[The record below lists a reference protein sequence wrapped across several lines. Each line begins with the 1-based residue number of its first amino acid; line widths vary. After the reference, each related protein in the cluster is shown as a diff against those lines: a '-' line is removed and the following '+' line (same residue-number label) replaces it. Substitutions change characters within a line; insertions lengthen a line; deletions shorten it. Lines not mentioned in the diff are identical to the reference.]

1 MENVKKYGKFL
12 IAPIIAVAI
21 ILVIYAI
28 KGIYPFGGMTIA
40 HADMGQSY
48 ETFYHLLWDILRG
61 GKSILYSYT
70 LGSGSNVFGG
80 VLLDGFASPLA
91 WLIILFKRENII
103 YAFSYLLLIRIAL
116 IALTT
121 YIFFDKIY
129 KKSENES
136 NSLEFWKVLF
146 SVLYALSGYVLISY
160 TNIMWLDVVAIFPI
174 FCLGIHRLLTQ
185 NKSGLFIATL
195 TLSLIISYYISYMI
209 LFFILS
215 CLPFAVF
222 LYAKKE
228 DRKRVAGKI
237 IIAVILSLFL
247 SMFSFLPAFSQTM
260 SSYRMSGQKVT
271 IVKNYEV
278 EMKLT
283 FLMMSA
289 MGLLGTLRL
298 LKYFKKDN
306 IVKMMILSLIMCGV
320 LPILFERI
328 NMLWHTG
335 SHNSFPFRYGFIPIF
350 IMLNC
355 GMYYITKYLTHEKKF
370 EKADIVFIILSLIPI
385 IILTPKIIVSING
398 NDPAFRIATDDCI
411 AICMQTVMYA
421 FLLNLILKIEN
432 KKVRNVIISVVV
444 LSQILI
450 QGFAYIGVPEEKRG
464 GPEHSD
470 SSIEVANELLS
481 TFNTNNT
488 ELYRYKDI
496 NQNLT
501 ENYPLVMDCPSI
513 STFLHIV
520 SKEQVLTHSQLGYT
534 RNNTKLGDCGGTLLS
549 DAILGIKYTLSS
561 DEMDNKIY
569 QKDETSES
577 GINLYEYKNMLPYGI
592 IYENTEDIRTIPEEY
607 NVYETQNYVYKNLFS
622 KNEDMIQEITTQK
635 QKIDNNGDLTKYK
648 YTIRVN
654 EKSYLYMHGNESDS
668 KIYIMRVNG
677 ENVTIPWINNQDNT
691 AYPDRYENGIINLG
705 EFENQ
710 DVEIEVVCYKEDCNL
725 KFATLPLEKFENFIS
740 NYKENTAKEINIEN
754 NKIKIKIEN
763 AKAGQKLFL
772 PITYDTGWTGVNN
785 GEVQDINRIF
795 NTYISLDLK
804 EGTNEI
810 ELTFIPAK
818 MKLGIELSIATLVI
832 ILVYTFGIKKLIKKD
847 GILDKIIVN
856 LGFGIYIII
865 TVGFYF
871 KVYLMCIIQTIKQWI
886 GSIE

>member
-1 MENVKKYGKFL
+1 MEKVKKYGKFL
-12 IAPIIAVAI
+12 IAPVIAVAI
-21 ILVIYAI
+21 ALLIYAV

-61 GKSILYSYT
+61 GKSLLYSYT

-80 VLLDGFASPLA
+80 ALLDGFASPLA
-91 WLIILFKRENII
+91 WLIVLFKRENII

-116 IALTT
+116 IALTI
-121 YIFFDKIY
+121 YIFLNKIY
-129 KKSENES
+129 KKSGNGEK
-136 NSLEFWKVLF
+136 LEFWKVLF
-146 SVLYALSGYVLISY
+146 SVMYALSGYVLISY

-185 NKSGLFIATL
+185 NKSGLFVVTL

-228 DRKRVAGKI
+228 DRKRVAGKLI
-237 IIAVILSLFL
+237 MAVLLSLFL

-260 SSYRMSGQKVT
+260 SSYRMAAKAATV
-271 IVKNYEV
+271 V
-278 EMKLT
+278 ENNEAGMKLI

-289 MGLLGTLRL
+289 IELLGTVRL
-298 LKYFKKDN
+298 IKYFKKDN
-306 IVKMMILSLIMCGV
+306 IVKMMILSLIMCGI

-335 SHNSFPFRYGFIPIF
+335 SHNCFPFRYGFIPIF

-355 GMYYITKYLTHEKKF
+355 GMYYITKYLPCEKKF
-370 EKADIVFIILSLIPI
+370 EKIDIFLIILALVPI
-385 IILTPKIIVSING
+385 TVLTPRIVLSINS
-398 NDPAFRIATDDCI
+398 NDPAFKIEVADCI
-411 AICMQTVMYA
+411 ALCIQTVMCA
-421 FLLNLILKIEN
+421 FVIDKVLKIEN
-432 KKVRNVIISVVV
+432 KKVRNSIISVIVIF
-444 LSQILI
+444 QIII
-450 QGFAYIGVPEEKRG
+450 QGLAYIGVPEERRG

-470 SSIEVANELLS
+470 SSITVANELIQA
-481 TFNTNNT
+481 FNSNKTT
-488 ELYRYKDI
+488 LYRYKDLD
-496 NQNLT
+496 QSMT
-501 ENYPLVMDCPSI
+501 ENYPLVLDWPSI
-513 STFLHIV
+513 STFLHII

-534 RNNTKLGDCGGTLLS
+534 RNNTKLGDCGGTLVS
-549 DAILGIKYTLSS
+549 DEILGIKYSLSKNELDS
-561 DEMDNKIY
+561 EIY
-569 QKDETSES
+569 QKN
-577 GINLYEYKNMLPYGI
+577 GINLYEYKEMLPYGI
-592 IYENTEDIRTIPEEY
+592 VYENNKDISTIPEKFD
-607 NVYETQNYVYKNLFS
+607 VFETQNYLYKELFS
-622 KNEDMIQEITTQK
+622 ENEDMLEKVSTQK
-635 QKIDNNGDLTKYK
+635 EKTEDDENKVIYK
-648 YTIRVN
+648 YTMRVN
-654 EKSYLYMHGNESDS
+654 EKSYLYLYGNEGENLIY
-668 KIYIMRVNG
+668 KIIVNG
-677 ENVTIPWINNQDNT
+677 ETVTIPWINNQNNT
-691 AYPDRYENGIINLG
+691 WYSLSSNNGIINLG
-705 EFENQ
+705 KFENQ
-710 DVEIEVVCYKEDCNL
+710 DVEVETISYKGRCNL
-725 KFATLPLEKFENFIS
+725 KFATLSLEKFENFVA
-740 NYKENTAKEINIEN
+740 NYNESTTKEINIEN
-754 NKIKIKIEN
+754 NKIKIKVEN

-772 PITYDTGWTGVNN
+772 PITYDTGWNGVNN
-785 GEVQDINRIF
+785 GETQGINRVF
-795 NTYISLDLK
+795 NTYMSLDLK

-832 ILVYTFGIKKLIKKD
+832 ILVYTLGIKKLIRKD

-886 GSIE
+886 G

>member
-1 MENVKKYGKFL
+1 MEKVKKYGKFL
-12 IAPIIAVAI
+12 IAPVIAVAI
-21 ILVIYAI
+21 ALLIYAV
-28 KGIYPFGGMTIA
+28 KGIYPFGEMTIA

-61 GKSILYSYT
+61 GKSLLYSYT

-91 WLIILFKRENII
+91 WLIILFKRKNII

-121 YIFFDKIY
+121 YIFLNKIY
-129 KKSENES
+129 KKRGNGEK
-136 NSLEFWKVLF
+136 LEFWKVLF
-146 SVLYALSGYVLISY
+146 SVMYALSGYVLISY

-185 NKSGLFIATL
+185 NKSGLFVVTL

-228 DRKRVAGKI
+228 DRKRVAGKFI
-237 IIAVILSLFL
+237 MAVLLSLFL

-260 SSYRMSGQKVT
+260 SSYRMAAKAATV
-271 IVKNYEV
+271 V
-278 EMKLT
+278 ENNEAGMKLI

-289 MGLLGTLRL
+289 IELLGTVRL

-306 IVKMMILSLIMCGV
+306 IVKMMILSLIMCGI

-335 SHNSFPFRYGFIPIF
+335 SHNCFPFRYGFIPIF

-355 GMYYITKYLTHEKKF
+355 GMYYITKYLPCEKKF
-370 EKADIVFIILSLIPI
+370 EKIDIFLIILALVPI
-385 IILTPKIIVSING
+385 TVLTPRIVLSINS
-398 NDPAFRIATDDCI
+398 NDPAFKIEVADCI
-411 AICMQTVMYA
+411 ALCIQTIMCALV
-421 FLLNLILKIEN
+421 IDKVLKIEN
-432 KKVRNVIISVVV
+432 KKVRNSIISVIVIF
-444 LSQILI
+444 QIII
-450 QGFAYIGVPEEKRG
+450 QGLAYIGVPEERRG

-470 SSIEVANELLS
+470 SSITVANELIQA
-481 TFNTNNT
+481 FNSNKTT
-488 ELYRYKDI
+488 LYRYKDLD
-496 NQNLT
+496 QSMT
-501 ENYPLVMDCPSI
+501 ENYPLVLDWPSI
-513 STFLHIV
+513 STFLHII

-534 RNNTKLGDCGGTLLS
+534 RNNTKLGDCGGTLVS
-549 DAILGIKYTLSS
+549 DEILGIKYSLSKNELDS
-561 DEMDNKIY
+561 EIY
-569 QKDETSES
+569 QKNGTAKN
-577 GINLYEYKNMLPYGI
+577 GINLYEYKEMLPYGI
-592 IYENTEDIRTIPEEY
+592 VYENNKDISTIPEKFD
-607 NVYETQNYVYKNLFS
+607 VFETQNYLYKELFS
-622 KNEDMIQEITTQK
+622 ENEDMLEKVSTQK
-635 QKIDNNGDLTKYK
+635 EKTEDDENKVIYR
-648 YTIRVN
+648 YTMRVN
-654 EKSYLYMHGNESDS
+654 EKSYLYLYGNEGENLIY
-668 KIYIMRVNG
+668 KIIVNG
-677 ENVTIPWINNQDNT
+677 ETVTIPWINNQNNT
-691 AYPDRYENGIINLG
+691 WYSLSSNNGIINLG
-705 EFENQ
+705 KFENQ
-710 DVEIEVVCYKEDCNL
+710 DVEVETISYKGRCNL
-725 KFATLPLEKFENFIS
+725 KFATLPLEKFENFVA
-740 NYKENTAKEINIEN
+740 NYNESTTKKINIEN
-754 NKIKIKIEN
+754 NKIKIKVEN

-772 PITYDTGWTGVNN
+772 PITYDTGWNGVNN
-785 GEVQDINRIF
+785 GETQGINRVF
-795 NTYISLDLK
+795 NTYMSLDLK

-832 ILVYTFGIKKLIKKD
+832 ILVYTLGIKKLIRKD

-886 GSIE
+886 G

>member
-1 MENVKKYGKFL
+1 MEKVKKYGKFL

-21 ILVIYAI
+21 TLVIYAI

-61 GKSILYSYT
+61 EKSILYSYT

-146 SVLYALSGYVLISY
+146 SVMYALSGYVLISY

-228 DRKRVAGKI
+228 DRKRVAVKI

-335 SHNSFPFRYGFIPIF
+335 SHNCFPFRYGFIPIF

-355 GMYYITKYLTHEKKF
+355 GMYYITKYLPCEKKF
-370 EKADIVFIILSLIPI
+370 EKIDILLIILALVPI
-385 IILTPKIIVSING
+385 TVLTPRIVLSINS
-398 NDPAFRIATDDCI
+398 NDPAFKIEVADCI
-411 AICMQTVMYA
+411 ALCIQTIMCA
-421 FLLNLILKIEN
+421 FVIDKVLKIEN
-432 KKVRNVIISVVV
+432 KKVRNSIISVIVIF
-444 LSQILI
+444 QIII
-450 QGFAYIGVPEEKRG
+450 QGLAYIGVPEERRG

-470 SSIEVANELLS
+470 SSITVANELIQA
-481 TFNTNNT
+481 FNSNKTT
-488 ELYRYKDI
+488 LYRYKDLD
-496 NQNLT
+496 QSMT
-501 ENYPLVMDCPSI
+501 ENYPLVLDWPSI
-513 STFLHIV
+513 STFLHII

-534 RNNTKLGDCGGTLLS
+534 RNNTKLGDCGGTLVS
-549 DAILGIKYTLSS
+549 DEILGIKYSLSKNELDS
-561 DEMDNKIY
+561 EIY
-569 QKDETSES
+569 QKNGTAKN
-577 GINLYEYKNMLPYGI
+577 GINLYEYKEMLPYGI
-592 IYENTEDIRTIPEEY
+592 VYENNKDISTIPEKFD
-607 NVYETQNYVYKNLFS
+607 VFETQNYLYKELFS
-622 KNEDMIQEITTQK
+622 ENEDMLEKVSTQK
-635 QKIDNNGDLTKYK
+635 EKTEDDENKVIYR
-648 YTIRVN
+648 YTMRVN
-654 EKSYLYMHGNESDS
+654 EKSYLYLYGNEGENLIY
-668 KIYIMRVNG
+668 KIIVNG
-677 ENVTIPWINNQDNT
+677 ETVTIPWINNQNNT
-691 AYPDRYENGIINLG
+691 WYSLSSNNGIINLG
-705 EFENQ
+705 KFENQ
-710 DVEIEVVCYKEDCNL
+710 DVEVETISYKGRCNL
-725 KFATLPLEKFENFIS
+725 KFATLPLEKFENFVA
-740 NYKENTAKEINIEN
+740 NYNESTTKKINIEN
-754 NKIKIKIEN
+754 NKIKIKVEN

-772 PITYDTGWTGVNN
+772 PITYDTGWNGVNN
-785 GEVQDINRIF
+785 GETQGINRVF
-795 NTYISLDLK
+795 NTYMSLDLK

-832 ILVYTFGIKKLIKKD
+832 ILVYTLGIKKLIRKD

-886 GSIE
+886 G

>member
-1 MENVKKYGKFL
+1 MEKVKKYGKFL
-12 IAPIIAVAI
+12 IAPVIAVAI
-21 ILVIYAI
+21 ALLIYAV

-61 GKSILYSYT
+61 GKSLLYSYT

-80 VLLDGFASPLA
+80 ALLDGFASPLA
-91 WLIILFKRENII
+91 WLIVLFKRENII

-121 YIFFDKIY
+121 YIFLNKIY
-129 KKSENES
+129 KKSGNGEK
-136 NSLEFWKVLF
+136 LEFWKVLF
-146 SVLYALSGYVLISY
+146 SVMYALSGYVLISY

-185 NKSGLFIATL
+185 NKSGLFVVTL

-228 DRKRVAGKI
+228 DRKRVAGKLI
-237 IIAVILSLFL
+237 MAVLLSLFL

-260 SSYRMSGQKVT
+260 SSYRMAAKAATV
-271 IVKNYEV
+271 V
-278 EMKLT
+278 ENNEAGMKLI

-289 MGLLGTLRL
+289 IELLGAVRL

-306 IVKMMILSLIMCGV
+306 IVKMMILSLIMCGI

-335 SHNSFPFRYGFIPIF
+335 SHNCFPFRYGFIPIF

-355 GMYYITKYLTHEKKF
+355 GMYYITKYLSHEKKF
-370 EKADIVFIILSLIPI
+370 EKTDIVFIILALFSIV
-385 IILTPKIIVSING
+385 ILTPKIILSING
-398 NDPAFRIATDDCI
+398 NDPAFRIATEDCVVM
-411 AICMQTVMYA
+411 CMQTIMYA
-421 FLLNLILKIEN
+421 FLLNIILKIEN
-432 KKVRNVIISVVV
+432 KKIRNVIISVVV

-450 QGFAYIGVPEEKRG
+450 QGLAYIGVPEEKRG

-470 SSIEVANELLS
+470 SSITVANELLS

-496 NQNLT
+496 DQNLT
-501 ENYPLVMDCPSI
+501 ENYPLVMDSPSI
-513 STFLHIV
+513 STFLHII

-549 DAILGIKYTLSS
+549 DAILGLKYTLSRS
-561 DEMDNKIY
+561 ELDSNIY
-569 QKDETSES
+569 QKDGTSES

-592 IYENTEDIRTIPEEY
+592 TYENAEDISTIPEEY
-607 NVYETQNYVYKNLFS
+607 NVYAAQNYVYKNLFS
-622 KNEDMIQEITTQK
+622 SNEDIIKEVTTQK
-635 QKIDNNGDLTKYK
+635 EKMDENGELTKFK
-648 YTIRVN
+648 YNIRVN
-654 EKSYLYMHGNESDS
+654 EKSYLYAHGNESDT
-668 KIYIMRVNG
+668 KIYIIKVNG
-677 ENVTIPWINNQDNT
+677 ETVTIPWINDHNN
-691 AYPDRYENGIINLG
+691 AMYPYRYDNGIINLG
-705 EFENQ
+705 EYENQ
-710 DVEIEVVCYKEDCNL
+710 DVEIEGVCYQEDCNL
-725 KFATLPLEKFENFIS
+725 KFATLPLEKIENFVA
-740 NYKENTAKEINIEN
+740 NYKENTTKEIKIEN
-754 NKIKIKIEN
+754 NKIKIKVEN

-772 PITYDTGWTGVNN
+772 PIIYDAGWTGVNN
-785 GEVQDINRIF
+785 GENTSVNRIF

-818 MKLGIELSIATLVI
+818 MKLGIELSVVTLVI
-832 ILVYTFGIKKLIKKD
+832 ILIYTFGIKRIIKKD

-856 LGFGIYIII
+856 LGFGLYIII
-865 TVGFYF
+865 TAGFF
-871 KVYLMCIIQTIKQWI
+871 IKVYLMCIVQTIKQWI
-886 GSIE
+886 G

>member
-1 MENVKKYGKFL
+1 MEKVKKYGKFL
-12 IAPIIAVAI
+12 IAPVIAVAI
-21 ILVIYAI
+21 ALLIYAV

-61 GKSILYSYT
+61 GKSLLYSYT

-80 VLLDGFASPLA
+80 ALLDGFASPLA
-91 WLIILFKRENII
+91 WLIVLFKRENII

-121 YIFFDKIY
+121 YIFLNKIY
-129 KKSENES
+129 KKSGNGEK
-136 NSLEFWKVLF
+136 LEFWKVLF
-146 SVLYALSGYVLISY
+146 SVMYALSGYVLISY

-185 NKSGLFIATL
+185 NKSGLFVVTL

-228 DRKRVAGKI
+228 DRKRVAGKLI
-237 IIAVILSLFL
+237 MAVLLSLFL

-260 SSYRMSGQKVT
+260 SSYRMAAKAATV
-271 IVKNYEV
+271 V
-278 EMKLT
+278 ENNEAGMKLI

-289 MGLLGTLRL
+289 IELLGTVRL

-306 IVKMMILSLIMCGV
+306 IVKMMILSLIMCGI

-335 SHNSFPFRYGFIPIF
+335 SHNCFPFRYGFIPIF

-355 GMYYITKYLTHEKKF
+355 GMYYITKYLSHEKKF
-370 EKADIVFIILSLIPI
+370 EKTDIVFIILALFSIV
-385 IILTPKIIVSING
+385 ILTPKIILSING
-398 NDPAFRIATDDCI
+398 NDPAFRIATEDCVVM
-411 AICMQTVMYA
+411 CMQTIMYA
-421 FLLNLILKIEN
+421 FLLNIILKIEN
-432 KKVRNVIISVVV
+432 KKIRNVIISVVV

-450 QGFAYIGVPEEKRG
+450 QGLAYIGVPEEKRG

-470 SSIEVANELLS
+470 SSITVANELLS

-496 NQNLT
+496 DQNLT
-501 ENYPLVMDCPSI
+501 ENYPLVMDSPSI
-513 STFLHIV
+513 STFLHII

-549 DAILGIKYTLSS
+549 DAILGLKYTLSRS
-561 DEMDNKIY
+561 ELDSNIY
-569 QKDETSES
+569 QKDGTSES
-577 GINLYEYKNMLPYGI
+577 GINLYKYKNMLPYGI
-592 IYENTEDIRTIPEEY
+592 TYENAEDISTIPEEY
-607 NVYETQNYVYKNLFS
+607 NVYAAQNYVYKNLFS
-622 KNEDMIQEITTQK
+622 SNEDIIKEVTTQK
-635 QKIDNNGDLTKYK
+635 EKMDENGELTKFK
-648 YTIRVN
+648 YNIRVN
-654 EKSYLYMHGNESDS
+654 EKSYLYAHGNESDT
-668 KIYIMRVNG
+668 KIYIIKVNG
-677 ENVTIPWINNQDNT
+677 ETVTIPWINDHNNAMY
-691 AYPDRYENGIINLG
+691 AYRYDNGIINLG
-705 EFENQ
+705 EYENQ
-710 DVEIEVVCYKEDCNL
+710 DVEIEGVCYQEDCNL
-725 KFATLPLEKFENFIS
+725 KFATLPLEKFENFVT
-740 NYKENTAKEINIEN
+740 NYKENTTKEIKIEN
-754 NKIKIKIEN
+754 NKIKIKVEN

-772 PITYDTGWTGVNN
+772 PITYDAGWTGVNN
-785 GEVQDINRIF
+785 GENTSVNRIF

-818 MKLGIELSIATLVI
+818 MKLGIELSVVTLII
-832 ILVYTFGIKKLIKKD
+832 ILIYTFGIKRIIKKD

-856 LGFGIYIII
+856 LGFGLYIII
-865 TVGFYF
+865 TAGFF
-871 KVYLMCIIQTIKQWI
+871 IKVYWMCIVQTIKQWI
-886 GSIE
+886 G

>member
-1 MENVKKYGKFL
+1 MEKVKKYGKFL

-21 ILVIYAI
+21 TLVIYAI

-61 GKSILYSYT
+61 EKSILYSYT

-146 SVLYALSGYVLISY
+146 SVMYALSGYVLISY

-185 NKSGLFIATL
+185 NKSGLFVVTL

-228 DRKRVAGKI
+228 DRKRVAGKLI
-237 IIAVILSLFL
+237 MAVLLSLFL

-260 SSYRMSGQKVT
+260 SSYRMAAKAATV
-271 IVKNYEV
+271 V
-278 EMKLT
+278 ENNEAGMKLI

-289 MGLLGTLRL
+289 IELLGTVRL
-298 LKYFKKDN
+298 IKYFKKDN
-306 IVKMMILSLIMCGV
+306 IVKMMILSLIMCGI

-335 SHNSFPFRYGFIPIF
+335 SHNCFPFRYGFIPIF

-355 GMYYITKYLTHEKKF
+355 GMYYITKYLPCEKKF
-370 EKADIVFIILSLIPI
+370 EKIDILLIILALVPI
-385 IILTPKIIVSING
+385 TVLTPRIVLSINS
-398 NDPAFRIATDDCI
+398 NDPAFKIEVADCI
-411 AICMQTVMYA
+411 ALCIQTIMCA
-421 FLLNLILKIEN
+421 FVIDKVLKIEN
-432 KKVRNVIISVVV
+432 KKVRNSIISVIVIF
-444 LSQILI
+444 QIII
-450 QGFAYIGVPEEKRG
+450 QGLAYIGVPEERRG

-470 SSIEVANELLS
+470 SSITVANELIQA
-481 TFNTNNT
+481 FNSNKAT
-488 ELYRYKDI
+488 LYRYKDLD
-496 NQNLT
+496 QSMT
-501 ENYPLVMDCPSI
+501 ENYPLVLDWPSI
-513 STFLHIV
+513 STFLHII

-534 RNNTKLGDCGGTLLS
+534 RNNTKLGDCGGTLVS
-549 DAILGIKYTLSS
+549 DEILGIKYSISKNELDS
-561 DEMDNKIY
+561 EIY
-569 QKDETSES
+569 QKNGTAKN
-577 GINLYEYKNMLPYGI
+577 GTNLYEYKEMLPYGI
-592 IYENTEDIRTIPEEY
+592 VYENNKDISTIPEKFD
-607 NVYETQNYVYKNLFS
+607 VFETQNYLYKELFS
-622 KNEDMIQEITTQK
+622 ENEDMLEKVSTQK
-635 QKIDNNGDLTKYK
+635 EKTEDDENKVIYR
-648 YTIRVN
+648 YTMRVN
-654 EKSYLYMHGNESDS
+654 EKSYLYLYGNEGENLIY
-668 KIYIMRVNG
+668 KIIVNG
-677 ENVTIPWINNQDNT
+677 ETVTIPWINNQNNT
-691 AYPDRYENGIINLG
+691 WYSLSSNNGIINLG
-705 EFENQ
+705 KFENQ
-710 DVEIEVVCYKEDCNL
+710 DVEVETISYKGRCNL
-725 KFATLPLEKFENFIS
+725 KFATLPLEKFENFVA
-740 NYKENTAKEINIEN
+740 NYNESITKEINIEN
-754 NKIKIKIEN
+754 NKIKIKVEN

-772 PITYDTGWTGVNN
+772 PITYDTGWNGVNN
-785 GEVQDINRIF
+785 GETQGINRVF
-795 NTYISLDLK
+795 NTYMSLDLK

-832 ILVYTFGIKKLIKKD
+832 ILVYTFGIKKLIRKD

-886 GSIE
+886 G

>member
-1 MENVKKYGKFL
+1 MEKVKKYGKFL

-21 ILVIYAI
+21 TLVIYAI

-61 GKSILYSYT
+61 EKSILYSYT

-146 SVLYALSGYVLISY
+146 SVMYALSGYVLISY

-228 DRKRVAGKI
+228 DRKRVAVKI

-335 SHNSFPFRYGFIPIF
+335 SHNCFPFRYGFIPIF

-355 GMYYITKYLTHEKKF
+355 GMYYITKYLTHEKN
-370 EKADIVFIILSLIPI
+370 L
-385 IILTPKIIVSING
+385 
-398 NDPAFRIATDDCI
+398 RR
-411 AICMQTVMYA
+411 QT
-421 FLLNLILKIEN
+421 
-432 KKVRNVIISVVV
+432 
-444 LSQILI
+444 
-450 QGFAYIGVPEEKRG
+450 
-464 GPEHSD
+464 
-470 SSIEVANELLS
+470 
-481 TFNTNNT
+481 
-488 ELYRYKDI
+488 
-496 NQNLT
+496 
-501 ENYPLVMDCPSI
+501 
-513 STFLHIV
+513 
-520 SKEQVLTHSQLGYT
+520 
-534 RNNTKLGDCGGTLLS
+534 
-549 DAILGIKYTLSS
+549 
-561 DEMDNKIY
+561 
-569 QKDETSES
+569 
-577 GINLYEYKNMLPYGI
+577 
-592 IYENTEDIRTIPEEY
+592 
-607 NVYETQNYVYKNLFS
+607 
-622 KNEDMIQEITTQK
+622 
-635 QKIDNNGDLTKYK
+635 
-648 YTIRVN
+648 
-654 EKSYLYMHGNESDS
+654 SYL
-668 KIYIMRVNG
+668 
-677 ENVTIPWINNQDNT
+677 
-691 AYPDRYENGIINLG
+691 
-705 EFENQ
+705 
-710 DVEIEVVCYKEDCNL
+710 
-725 KFATLPLEKFENFIS
+725 
-740 NYKENTAKEINIEN
+740 
-754 NKIKIKIEN
+754 
-763 AKAGQKLFL
+763 
-772 PITYDTGWTGVNN
+772 
-785 GEVQDINRIF
+785 
-795 NTYISLDLK
+795 
-804 EGTNEI
+804 
-810 ELTFIPAK
+810 
-818 MKLGIELSIATLVI
+818 
-832 ILVYTFGIKKLIKKD
+832 
-847 GILDKIIVN
+847 
-856 LGFGIYIII
+856 
-865 TVGFYF
+865 
-871 KVYLMCIIQTIKQWI
+871 
-886 GSIE
+886 

>member
-1 MENVKKYGKFL
+1 MEKVKKYGKFL
-12 IAPIIAVAI
+12 IAPVIAVAI
-21 ILVIYAI
+21 ALLIYAV

-61 GKSILYSYT
+61 GKSLLYSYT

-91 WLIILFKRENII
+91 WLIVLFKRENII

-121 YIFFDKIY
+121 YIFLNKIY
-129 KKSENES
+129 KKSGNGEK
-136 NSLEFWKVLF
+136 LEFWKVLF
-146 SVLYALSGYVLISY
+146 SVMYALSGYVLISY

-185 NKSGLFIATL
+185 NKSGLFVVTL

-222 LYAKKE
+222 LYAKKG
-228 DRKRVAGKI
+228 DRKRVAGKLI
-237 IIAVILSLFL
+237 MAVLLSLFL

-260 SSYRMSGQKVT
+260 SSYRMAAKAATV
-271 IVKNYEV
+271 V
-278 EMKLT
+278 ENNEAGMKLI

-289 MGLLGTLRL
+289 IELLGTVRL
-298 LKYFKKDN
+298 IKYFKKDN
-306 IVKMMILSLIMCGV
+306 IVKMMILSLIMCGI

-335 SHNSFPFRYGFIPIF
+335 SHNCFPFRYGFIPIF

-355 GMYYITKYLTHEKKF
+355 GMYYITKYLPCEKKF
-370 EKADIVFIILSLIPI
+370 EKIDIFLIILALVPI
-385 IILTPKIIVSING
+385 TVLTPRIVLSINS
-398 NDPAFRIATDDCI
+398 NDPAFKIEVADCI
-411 AICMQTVMYA
+411 ALCIQTVMCA
-421 FLLNLILKIEN
+421 FVIDKVLKIEN
-432 KKVRNVIISVVV
+432 KKVRNSIISVIVIF
-444 LSQILI
+444 QIII
-450 QGFAYIGVPEEKRG
+450 QGLAYIGVPEERRG

-470 SSIEVANELLS
+470 SSITVANELIQA
-481 TFNTNNT
+481 FNSNKTT
-488 ELYRYKDI
+488 LYRYKDLD
-496 NQNLT
+496 QSMT
-501 ENYPLVMDCPSI
+501 ENYPLVLDWPSI
-513 STFLHIV
+513 STFLHII

-534 RNNTKLGDCGGTLLS
+534 RNNTKLGDCGGTLVS
-549 DAILGIKYTLSS
+549 DEILGIKYSLSKNELDS
-561 DEMDNKIY
+561 EIY
-569 QKDETSES
+569 QKN
-577 GINLYEYKNMLPYGI
+577 GINLYEYKEMLPYGI
-592 IYENTEDIRTIPEEY
+592 VYENNKDISTIPEKFD
-607 NVYETQNYVYKNLFS
+607 VFETQNYLYKELFS
-622 KNEDMIQEITTQK
+622 ENEDMLEKVSTQK
-635 QKIDNNGDLTKYK
+635 EKTEDDENKVIYK
-648 YTIRVN
+648 YTMRVN
-654 EKSYLYMHGNESDS
+654 EKSYLYLYGNEGENLIY
-668 KIYIMRVNG
+668 KIIVNG
-677 ENVTIPWINNQDNT
+677 ETVTIPWINNQNNT
-691 AYPDRYENGIINLG
+691 WYSLSSNNGIINLG
-705 EFENQ
+705 KFENQ
-710 DVEIEVVCYKEDCNL
+710 DVEVETISYKGRCNL
-725 KFATLPLEKFENFIS
+725 KFATLSLEKFENFVA
-740 NYKENTAKEINIEN
+740 NYNESTTKEINIEN
-754 NKIKIKIEN
+754 NKIKIKVEN

-772 PITYDTGWTGVNN
+772 PITYDTGWNGVNN
-785 GEVQDINRIF
+785 GETQGINRVF
-795 NTYISLDLK
+795 NTYMSLDLK

-832 ILVYTFGIKKLIKKD
+832 ILVYTLGIKKLIRKD

-886 GSIE
+886 G

>member
-1 MENVKKYGKFL
+1 MEKVKKYGKFL
-12 IAPIIAVAI
+12 IAPVIAVAI
-21 ILVIYAI
+21 ALLIYAV

-61 GKSILYSYT
+61 EKSLLYSYI

-80 VLLDGFASPLA
+80 ALLDGFASPLA
-91 WLIILFKRENII
+91 WLIVLFKRENII

-121 YIFFDKIY
+121 YIFLNKIY
-129 KKSENES
+129 KKSGNGEK
-136 NSLEFWKVLF
+136 LEFWKVLF
-146 SVLYALSGYVLISY
+146 SVMYALSGYVLISY

-185 NKSGLFIATL
+185 NKSGLFVVTL

-228 DRKRVAGKI
+228 DRKRVAGKLI
-237 IIAVILSLFL
+237 MAVLLSLFL

-260 SSYRMSGQKVT
+260 SSYRMAAKAATV
-271 IVKNYEV
+271 V
-278 EMKLT
+278 ENNEAGMKLI

-289 MGLLGTLRL
+289 IELLGTVRL

-306 IVKMMILSLIMCGV
+306 IVKMMILSLIMCGI

-335 SHNSFPFRYGFIPIF
+335 SHNCFPFRYGFIPIF

-355 GMYYITKYLTHEKKF
+355 GMYYITKYLPCEKKF
-370 EKADIVFIILSLIPI
+370 EKIDILLIILALVPI
-385 IILTPKIIVSING
+385 TVLTPRIVLSINS
-398 NDPAFRIATDDCI
+398 NDPAFKIEVADCI
-411 AICMQTVMYA
+411 ALCIQTIMCA
-421 FLLNLILKIEN
+421 FVIDKVLKIEN
-432 KKVRNVIISVVV
+432 KKVRNSIISVIVIF
-444 LSQILI
+444 QIII
-450 QGFAYIGVPEEKRG
+450 QGLAYIGVPEERRG

-470 SSIEVANELLS
+470 SSITVANELIQA
-481 TFNTNNT
+481 FNSNKTT
-488 ELYRYKDI
+488 LYRYKDLD
-496 NQNLT
+496 QSMT
-501 ENYPLVMDCPSI
+501 ENYPLVLDWPSI
-513 STFLHIV
+513 STFLHII

-534 RNNTKLGDCGGTLLS
+534 RNNTKLGDCGGTLVS
-549 DAILGIKYTLSS
+549 DEILGIKYSLSKNELDS
-561 DEMDNKIY
+561 EIY
-569 QKDETSES
+569 QKN
-577 GINLYEYKNMLPYGI
+577 GINLYEYKEMLPYGI
-592 IYENTEDIRTIPEEY
+592 VYENNKDISTIPEKFD
-607 NVYETQNYVYKNLFS
+607 VFETQNYLYKELFS
-622 KNEDMIQEITTQK
+622 ENEDMLEKVSTQK
-635 QKIDNNGDLTKYK
+635 EKTEDDENKVIYR
-648 YTIRVN
+648 YTMRVN
-654 EKSYLYMHGNESDS
+654 EKSYLYLYGNEGENLIY
-668 KIYIMRVNG
+668 KIIVNG
-677 ENVTIPWINNQDNT
+677 ETVTIPWINNQNNT
-691 AYPDRYENGIINLG
+691 WYSLSSNNGIINLG
-705 EFENQ
+705 KFENQ
-710 DVEIEVVCYKEDCNL
+710 DVEVETISYKGRCNL
-725 KFATLPLEKFENFIS
+725 KFATLPLEKFENFVA
-740 NYKENTAKEINIEN
+740 NYNESTTKKINIEN
-754 NKIKIKIEN
+754 NKIKIKVEN

-772 PITYDTGWTGVNN
+772 PITYDTGWNGVNN
-785 GEVQDINRIF
+785 GETQGINRVF
-795 NTYISLDLK
+795 NTYMSLDLK

-832 ILVYTFGIKKLIKKD
+832 ILVYTLGIKKLIRKD

-886 GSIE
+886 G

>member
-1 MENVKKYGKFL
+1 MKKVKKYGKFL

-21 ILVIYAI
+21 TLVIYAI

-61 GKSILYSYT
+61 GKSLFYSYT

-91 WLIILFKRENII
+91 WLIVLFKRENII

-121 YIFFDKIY
+121 YIFFNKIY
-129 KKSENES
+129 KKSENEGD
-136 NSLEFWKVLF
+136 SLEFWKVLF
-146 SVLYALSGYVLISY
+146 SVMYALSGYVLISY

-174 FCLGIHRLLTQ
+174 FCLGVHRLLTQ
-185 NKSGLFIATL
+185 NKSGLFIVTL

-237 IIAVILSLFL
+237 IIAVLLSLFL

-260 SSYRMSGQKVT
+260 SSYRMSGQKAT

-278 EMKLT
+278 EMKLI

-306 IVKMMILSLIMCGV
+306 IVKMMILSLIMCDV

-370 EKADIVFIILSLIPI
+370 EKADIAFIILSLIPI

-450 QGFAYIGVPEEKRG
+450 QGLAYIGVPKEKRG

-470 SSIEVANELLS
+470 SSIDVANELLS

-496 NQNLT
+496 DQNLT

-513 STFLHIV
+513 STFLHII

-569 QKDETSES
+569 QKDGTSKS

-592 IYENTEDIRTIPEEY
+592 IYENTEYIGTIPEEY

-622 KNEDMIQEITTQK
+622 KNEDMIQKITTQK

-677 ENVTIPWINNQDNT
+677 ENVTIPWINNQGNT
-691 AYPDRYENGIINLG
+691 AYPYRYENGIINLG

-710 DVEIEVVCYKEDCNL
+710 DVEIEVVCNKEDCNL

-740 NYKENTAKEINIEN
+740 NYKENTIKEINIEN

-772 PITYDTGWTGVNN
+772 PIMYDTGWTGVNN
-785 GEVQDINRIF
+785 GEAQDINRVF

-886 GSIE
+886 E

>member
-1 MENVKKYGKFL
+1 MEKVKKYGKFL
-12 IAPIIAVAI
+12 IAPVIAIVI
-21 ILVIYAI
+21 TLVIYAI

-61 GKSILYSYT
+61 GKSLFYSYT

-121 YIFFDKIY
+121 YIFFNKIY
-129 KKSENES
+129 KKSENEN

-146 SVLYALSGYVLISY
+146 SVMYALSGYVLISY

-174 FCLGIHRLLTQ
+174 FCLGVHRLLTQ
-185 NKSGLFIATL
+185 NKSGLFIVTL

-237 IIAVILSLFL
+237 IIAVVLSLFL

-260 SSYRMSGQKVT
+260 SSYRMSGQKAT

-278 EMKLT
+278 NMKLT
-283 FLMMSA
+283 FIMMSSLA
-289 MGLLGTLRL
+289 LLGTVKLIR
-298 LKYFKKDN
+298 YFKKDN
-306 IVKMMILSLIMCGV
+306 IVKMLLLSIVACGI

-350 IMLNC
+350 IMMNC
-355 GMYYITKYLTHEKKF
+355 GMYYITKYLKNDKKF
-370 EKADIVFIILSLIPI
+370 EKADILFIVLALVPVIVFV
-385 IILTPKIIVSING
+385 PKVLEINQE
-398 NDPAFRIATDDCI
+398 DPAFGIYTANFIALS
-411 AICMQTVMYA
+411 MQTIMIAYVINI
-421 FLLNLILKIEN
+421 LLKLEN
-432 KKVRNVIISVVV
+432 KKLRNYLVA
-444 LSQILI
+444 ILI
-450 QGFAYIGVPEEKRG
+450 FAQLLLQCLDYIGVPEEDRG

-470 SSIEVANELLS
+470 SSITVAKELIKTFKTNE
-481 TFNTNNT
+481 TK
-488 ELYRYKDI
+488 LYRYKDPG
-496 NQNLT
+496 QNLT
-501 ENYPLVMDCPSI
+501 ENYPLVLDGPSL
-513 STFLHIV
+513 STFLHII
-520 SKEQVLTHSQLGYT
+520 SKEQVLTHTQLGYT
-534 RNNTKLGDCGGTLLS
+534 RNNTKLGDQGGTPIS
-549 DAILGIKYTLSS
+549 DAILGIKYVFDKNELDS
-561 DEMDNKIY
+561 EIF
-569 QKDETSES
+569 QKDGTAEN
-577 GINLYEYKNMLPYGI
+577 GISLYEYKNNLPYGI
-592 IYENTEDIRTIPEEY
+592 IYENDTDISKIPEEY
-607 NVYETQNYVYKNLFS
+607 DVYDTQNYLYKQLFS
-622 KNEDMIQEITTQK
+622 ANNDIIEKIETSKVSVSEEKNK
-635 QKIDNNGDLTKYK
+635 QILKYNMH
-648 YTIRVN
+648 VN
-654 EKSYLYMHGNESDS
+654 EKSYLYLYGTETENRIY
-668 KIYIMRVNG
+668 KITVNG
-677 ENVTIPWINNQDNT
+677 NVVTIPIVNNKSNT
-691 AYPDRYENGIINLG
+691 IYTTRYDNGIIELG
-705 EFENQ
+705 KFENQ
-710 DVEIEVVCYKEDCNL
+710 DVEVEIECYQGKCNLNFATLQVEKYRNFIESYKEDAN
-725 KFATLPLEKFENFIS
+725 
-740 NYKENTAKEINIEN
+740 KEIEIEG

-772 PITYDTGWTGVNN
+772 PITYDDGWTGTNN
-785 GEVQDINRIF
+785 GETEEVNRVF
-795 NTYISLDLK
+795 NTYMSLDLK

-832 ILVYTFGIKKLIKKD
+832 ILIYSFGIKKLIKKD

-856 LGFGIYIII
+856 IGFGAYIVI
-865 TVGFYF
+865 TVGFYI
-871 KVYLMCIIQTIKQWI
+871 KVYLMCIVQTVKQWI
-886 GSIE
+886 K

>member
-1 MENVKKYGKFL
+1 MEKVKKYGKFL
-12 IAPIIAVAI
+12 IAPVIAVAI
-21 ILVIYAI
+21 ALLIYAV

-61 GKSILYSYT
+61 GKSLLYSYT

-80 VLLDGFASPLA
+80 ALLDGFASPLA
-91 WLIILFKRENII
+91 WLIVLFKRENII
-103 YAFSYLLLIRIAL
+103 YGFSYLLLIRIAL

-121 YIFFDKIY
+121 YIFLNKIY
-129 KKSENES
+129 KKSGNGEK
-136 NSLEFWKVLF
+136 LEFWKVLF
-146 SVLYALSGYVLISY
+146 SVMYALSGYVLISY

-185 NKSGLFIATL
+185 NKSGLFVVTL

-228 DRKRVAGKI
+228 DRKRVAGKLI
-237 IIAVILSLFL
+237 MAVLLSLFL

-260 SSYRMSGQKVT
+260 SSYRMAAKAATV
-271 IVKNYEV
+271 V
-278 EMKLT
+278 ENNEAGMKLI

-289 MGLLGTLRL
+289 IELLGTVRL
-298 LKYFKKDN
+298 IKYFKKDN
-306 IVKMMILSLIMCGV
+306 IVKMMILSLIMCGI

-335 SHNSFPFRYGFIPIF
+335 SHNCFPFRYGFIPIF

-355 GMYYITKYLTHEKKF
+355 GMYYITKYLSHEKKF
-370 EKADIVFIILSLIPI
+370 EKTDIVFIILALFSIV
-385 IILTPKIIVSING
+385 ILTPKIILSING
-398 NDPAFRIATDDCI
+398 NDPAFRIATEDCVVM
-411 AICMQTVMYA
+411 CMQTIMYA
-421 FLLNLILKIEN
+421 FLLNIILKIEN
-432 KKVRNVIISVVV
+432 KKIRNVIISVVV

-450 QGFAYIGVPEEKRG
+450 QGLAYIGVPEEKRG

-470 SSIEVANELLS
+470 SSITVANELLS

-496 NQNLT
+496 DQNLT
-501 ENYPLVMDCPSI
+501 ENYPLVMDSPSI
-513 STFLHIV
+513 STFLHII

-549 DAILGIKYTLSS
+549 DAILGLKYTLSRS
-561 DEMDNKIY
+561 ELDSNIY
-569 QKDETSES
+569 QKDGTSES

-592 IYENTEDIRTIPEEY
+592 TYENAEDISSIPEEY
-607 NVYETQNYVYKNLFS
+607 NVYAAQNYVYKNLFS
-622 KNEDMIQEITTQK
+622 SNEDIIKEVTTQK
-635 QKIDNNGDLTKYK
+635 EKMDENGELTKFK
-648 YTIRVN
+648 YNIRVN
-654 EKSYLYMHGNESDS
+654 EKSYLYAHGNESDT
-668 KIYIMRVNG
+668 KIYIIKVNG
-677 ENVTIPWINNQDNT
+677 ETVTIPWINDHNNAMY
-691 AYPDRYENGIINLG
+691 AYRYDNGIINLG
-705 EFENQ
+705 EYENQ
-710 DVEIEVVCYKEDCNL
+710 DVEIEGVCYQEDCNL
-725 KFATLPLEKFENFIS
+725 KFATLPLEKFENFVA
-740 NYKENTAKEINIEN
+740 NYKENTTKEIKIEN
-754 NKIKIKIEN
+754 NKIKIKVEN

-772 PITYDTGWTGVNN
+772 PITYDAGWTGVNN
-785 GEVQDINRIF
+785 GENTSVNRIF

-818 MKLGIELSIATLVI
+818 MKLGIKLSVVTLII
-832 ILVYTFGIKKLIKKD
+832 ILIYTFGIKRIIKKD

-856 LGFGIYIII
+856 LGFGLYIII
-865 TVGFYF
+865 TAGFF
-871 KVYLMCIIQTIKQWI
+871 IKVYLMCIVQTIKQWI
-886 GSIE
+886 G

>member
-1 MENVKKYGKFL
+1 MEKVKKYGKFL

-21 ILVIYAI
+21 TLVIYAI

-61 GKSILYSYT
+61 EKSILYSYT

-146 SVLYALSGYVLISY
+146 SVMYALSGYVLISY

-185 NKSGLFIATL
+185 NKSGLFVVTL

-228 DRKRVAGKI
+228 DRKRVAGKLI
-237 IIAVILSLFL
+237 MAVLLSLFL

-260 SSYRMSGQKVT
+260 SSYRMAAKAATV
-271 IVKNYEV
+271 V
-278 EMKLT
+278 ENNEAGMKLI

-289 MGLLGTLRL
+289 IELLGTVRL
-298 LKYFKKDN
+298 IKYFKKDN
-306 IVKMMILSLIMCGV
+306 IVKMMILSLIMCGI

-335 SHNSFPFRYGFIPIF
+335 SHNCFPFRYGFIPIF

-355 GMYYITKYLTHEKKF
+355 GMYYITKYLPCEKKF
-370 EKADIVFIILSLIPI
+370 EKIDIFLIILALVPI
-385 IILTPKIIVSING
+385 TVLTPRIVLSINS
-398 NDPAFRIATDDCI
+398 NDPAFKIEVADCI
-411 AICMQTVMYA
+411 VLCIQTIMCA
-421 FLLNLILKIEN
+421 FVIDKVLKIEN
-432 KKVRNVIISVVV
+432 KKVRNSIISVIVIF
-444 LSQILI
+444 QIII
-450 QGFAYIGVPEEKRG
+450 QGLAYIGVPEERRG

-470 SSIEVANELLS
+470 SSITVANELIQA
-481 TFNTNNT
+481 FNSNKTT
-488 ELYRYKDI
+488 LYRYKDLD
-496 NQNLT
+496 QSMT
-501 ENYPLVMDCPSI
+501 ENYPLVLDWPSI
-513 STFLHIV
+513 STFLHII

-534 RNNTKLGDCGGTLLS
+534 RNNTKLGDCGGTLVS
-549 DAILGIKYTLSS
+549 DEILGIKYSLSKNELDS
-561 DEMDNKIY
+561 EIY
-569 QKDETSES
+569 QKNGTAKN
-577 GINLYEYKNMLPYGI
+577 GINLYEYKEMLPYGI
-592 IYENTEDIRTIPEEY
+592 VYENNKDISTIPEKFD
-607 NVYETQNYVYKNLFS
+607 VFETQNYLYKELFS
-622 KNEDMIQEITTQK
+622 ENEDMLEKVSTQK
-635 QKIDNNGDLTKYK
+635 EKTEDDENKVIYR
-648 YTIRVN
+648 YTMRVN
-654 EKSYLYMHGNESDS
+654 KKSYLYLYGNEGENLIY
-668 KIYIMRVNG
+668 KIIVNG
-677 ENVTIPWINNQDNT
+677 ETVTIPWINNQNNT
-691 AYPDRYENGIINLG
+691 WYSLSSNNGIINLG
-705 EFENQ
+705 KFENQ
-710 DVEIEVVCYKEDCNL
+710 DVEVETISYKGRCNL
-725 KFATLPLEKFENFIS
+725 KFATLPLEKFENFVA
-740 NYKENTAKEINIEN
+740 NYNESTTKEINIEN
-754 NKIKIKIEN
+754 NKIKIKVEN

-772 PITYDTGWTGVNN
+772 PITYDTGWNGVNN
-785 GEVQDINRIF
+785 GETQGINRVF
-795 NTYISLDLK
+795 NTYMSLELK

-832 ILVYTFGIKKLIKKD
+832 ILVYTFGIKKLIRKD

-865 TVGFYF
+865 TVGCYF

-886 GSIE
+886 G

>member
-1 MENVKKYGKFL
+1 MEKVKKYGKFL
-12 IAPIIAVAI
+12 IAPVIAVAI
-21 ILVIYAI
+21 ALLIYAV
-28 KGIYPFGGMTIA
+28 KGIYPFGEMTIA

-61 GKSILYSYT
+61 GKSLLYSYT

-91 WLIILFKRENII
+91 WLIILFKRKNII

-121 YIFFDKIY
+121 YIFLNKIY
-129 KKSENES
+129 KKRGNGEK
-136 NSLEFWKVLF
+136 LEFWKVLF
-146 SVLYALSGYVLISY
+146 SVMYALSGYVLISY

-185 NKSGLFIATL
+185 NKSGLFVVTL

-228 DRKRVAGKI
+228 DRKRVAGKFI
-237 IIAVILSLFL
+237 MAVLLSLFL

-260 SSYRMSGQKVT
+260 SSYRMAAKAATV
-271 IVKNYEV
+271 V
-278 EMKLT
+278 ENNEAGMKLI

-289 MGLLGTLRL
+289 IELLGTVRL

-306 IVKMMILSLIMCGV
+306 IVKMMILSLIMCGI

-335 SHNSFPFRYGFIPIF
+335 SHNCFPFRYGFIPIF

-355 GMYYITKYLTHEKKF
+355 GMYYITKYLPCEKKF
-370 EKADIVFIILSLIPI
+370 EKIDIFLIILALVPI
-385 IILTPKIIVSING
+385 TVLTPRIVLSINS
-398 NDPAFRIATDDCI
+398 NDPAFKIEVADCI
-411 AICMQTVMYA
+411 ALCIQTIMCALV
-421 FLLNLILKIEN
+421 IDKVLKIEN
-432 KKVRNVIISVVV
+432 KKVRNSIISVIVIF
-444 LSQILI
+444 QIII
-450 QGFAYIGVPEEKRG
+450 QGLAYIGVPEERRG

-470 SSIEVANELLS
+470 SSITVANELIQA
-481 TFNTNNT
+481 FNSNKTT
-488 ELYRYKDI
+488 LYRYKDLD
-496 NQNLT
+496 QSMT
-501 ENYPLVMDCPSI
+501 ENYPLVLDWPSI
-513 STFLHIV
+513 STFLHII

-534 RNNTKLGDCGGTLLS
+534 RNNTKLGDCGGTLVS
-549 DAILGIKYTLSS
+549 DEILGIKYSLSKNELDS
-561 DEMDNKIY
+561 EIY
-569 QKDETSES
+569 QKNGTAKN
-577 GINLYEYKNMLPYGI
+577 GINLYEYNK
-592 IYENTEDIRTIPEEY
+592 DISTIPEKFD
-607 NVYETQNYVYKNLFS
+607 VFETQNYLYKELFS
-622 KNEDMIQEITTQK
+622 ENEDMLEKVSTQK
-635 QKIDNNGDLTKYK
+635 EKTEDDENKVIYR
-648 YTIRVN
+648 YTMRVN
-654 EKSYLYMHGNESDS
+654 EKSYLYLYGNEGENLIY
-668 KIYIMRVNG
+668 KIIVNG
-677 ENVTIPWINNQDNT
+677 ETVTIPWINNQNNT
-691 AYPDRYENGIINLG
+691 WYSLSSNNGIINLG
-705 EFENQ
+705 KFENQ
-710 DVEIEVVCYKEDCNL
+710 DVEVETISYKGRCNL
-725 KFATLPLEKFENFIS
+725 KFATLPLEKFENFVA
-740 NYKENTAKEINIEN
+740 NYNESTTKEINIEN
-754 NKIKIKIEN
+754 NKIKIKVEN

-772 PITYDTGWTGVNN
+772 PITYDTGWNGVNN
-785 GEVQDINRIF
+785 GETQGINRVF
-795 NTYISLDLK
+795 NTYMSLELK

-832 ILVYTFGIKKLIKKD
+832 ILVYTFGIKKLIRKD

-886 GSIE
+886 G

>member
-1 MENVKKYGKFL
+1 MKKVKKYGKFL

-21 ILVIYAI
+21 TLVIYAI

-61 GKSILYSYT
+61 GKSLFYSYT

-91 WLIILFKRENII
+91 WLIVLFKRENII

-121 YIFFDKIY
+121 YIFFNKIY
-129 KKSENES
+129 KKSENEGD
-136 NSLEFWKVLF
+136 SLEFWKVLF
-146 SVLYALSGYVLISY
+146 SVMYALSGYVLISY

-174 FCLGIHRLLTQ
+174 FCLGVHRLLTQ
-185 NKSGLFIATL
+185 NKSGLFIVTL

-237 IIAVILSLFL
+237 IIAVLLSLFL

-260 SSYRMSGQKVT
+260 SSYRMSGQKAT

-278 EMKLT
+278 EMKLI

-306 IVKMMILSLIMCGV
+306 IVKMMILNLIMCGV

-370 EKADIVFIILSLIPI
+370 EKADIAFIILSLIPI

-450 QGFAYIGVPEEKRG
+450 QGLAYIGVPEEKRG

-470 SSIEVANELLS
+470 SSIDVANELLS

-496 NQNLT
+496 DQNLT

-513 STFLHIV
+513 STFLHII

-569 QKDETSES
+569 QKDGTSES

-592 IYENTEDIRTIPEEY
+592 IYENTEDIGTIPEEY
-607 NVYETQNYVYKNLFS
+607 NAYETQNYVYKNLFS
-622 KNEDMIQEITTQK
+622 KNEDMIQKITTQK

-691 AYPDRYENGIINLG
+691 AYPYRYENGIINLG

-710 DVEIEVVCYKEDCNL
+710 DVEIEVVCNKEDCNL

-740 NYKENTAKEINIEN
+740 NYKENTTKEINIEN

-772 PITYDTGWTGVNN
+772 PIMYDTGWTGVNN
-785 GEVQDINRIF
+785 GEAQDINRVF

-832 ILVYTFGIKKLIKKD
+832 ILVYTFGIKKMA
-847 GILDKIIVN
+847 
-856 LGFGIYIII
+856 F
-865 TVGFYF
+865 
-871 KVYLMCIIQTIKQWI
+871 
-886 GSIE
+886 

>member
-1 MENVKKYGKFL
+1 MEKVKKYGKFL
-12 IAPIIAVAI
+12 IAPVIAVAI
-21 ILVIYAI
+21 ALLIYAV

-61 GKSILYSYT
+61 GKSLLYSYT

-91 WLIILFKRENII
+91 WLIVLFKRENII

-121 YIFFDKIY
+121 YIFLNKIY
-129 KKSENES
+129 KKSGNGEK
-136 NSLEFWKVLF
+136 LGFWKVLF
-146 SVLYALSGYVLISY
+146 SVMYALSGYVLISY

-185 NKSGLFIATL
+185 NKSGLFVVTL

-228 DRKRVAGKI
+228 DRKRVAGKLI
-237 IIAVILSLFL
+237 MAVLLSLFL

-260 SSYRMSGQKVT
+260 SSYRMAAKAATV
-271 IVKNYEV
+271 V
-278 EMKLT
+278 ENDEAGMKLI

-289 MGLLGTLRL
+289 IELLGTVRL
-298 LKYFKKDN
+298 IKYFKKDN
-306 IVKMMILSLIMCGV
+306 IVKMMILSLIMCGI

-335 SHNSFPFRYGFIPIF
+335 SHNCFPFRYGFIPIF

-355 GMYYITKYLTHEKKF
+355 GMYYITKYLPCEKKF
-370 EKADIVFIILSLIPI
+370 EKIDIFLIILALVPI
-385 IILTPKIIVSING
+385 TVLTPRIVLSINS
-398 NDPAFRIATDDCI
+398 NDPAFKIEVADCI
-411 AICMQTVMYA
+411 ALCIQTIMCA
-421 FLLNLILKIEN
+421 FVIDKVLKIEN
-432 KKVRNVIISVVV
+432 KKVRNSIISVIVIF
-444 LSQILI
+444 QIII
-450 QGFAYIGVPEEKRG
+450 QGLAYIGVPEERRG

-470 SSIEVANELLS
+470 SSITVANELIQA
-481 TFNTNNT
+481 FNLNKTT
-488 ELYRYKDI
+488 LYRYKDLD
-496 NQNLT
+496 QSMT
-501 ENYPLVMDCPSI
+501 ENYPLVLDWPSI
-513 STFLHIV
+513 STFLHII

-534 RNNTKLGDCGGTLLS
+534 RNNTKLGDCGGTLVS
-549 DAILGIKYTLSS
+549 DEILGIKYSISKNELDS
-561 DEMDNKIY
+561 EIY
-569 QKDETSES
+569 QKNGTAKN
-577 GINLYEYKNMLPYGI
+577 GTNLYEYKEMLPYGI
-592 IYENTEDIRTIPEEY
+592 VYENNKDISTIPEKFD
-607 NVYETQNYVYKNLFS
+607 VFETQNYENKVIYR
-622 KNEDMIQEITTQK
+622 
-635 QKIDNNGDLTKYK
+635 
-648 YTIRVN
+648 YTMRVN
-654 EKSYLYMHGNESDS
+654 EKSYLYLYGNEGENLIY
-668 KIYIMRVNG
+668 KIIVNG
-677 ENVTIPWINNQDNT
+677 ETVTIPWINNQNNT
-691 AYPDRYENGIINLG
+691 WYSLSSNNGIINLG
-705 EFENQ
+705 KFENQ
-710 DVEIEVVCYKEDCNL
+710 DVEVETISYKGRCNL
-725 KFATLPLEKFENFIS
+725 KFATLPLEKFENFVA
-740 NYKENTAKEINIEN
+740 NYNESTTKEINIKN
-754 NKIKIKIEN
+754 NKIKIKLKN
-763 AKAGQKLFL
+763 TKTKQNLFL
-772 PITYDTGWTGVNN
+772 PITYDTGWNVANN
-785 GEVQDINRIF
+785 GETQGINRVF
-795 NTYISLDLK
+795 NTYMSLELK

-832 ILVYTFGIKKLIKKD
+832 ILVYTFGIKKLIRKD

-886 GSIE
+886 G

>member
-1 MENVKKYGKFL
+1 MKKVKKYGKFL
-12 IAPIIAVAI
+12 IAPVIAVAI
-21 ILVIYAI
+21 ALLIYAV

-61 GKSILYSYT
+61 GKSLLYSYT

-121 YIFFDKIY
+121 YIFFNKIY
-129 KKSENES
+129 KKSENEGD
-136 NSLEFWKVLF
+136 SLEFWKVLF
-146 SVLYALSGYVLISY
+146 SVMYALSGYVLISY

-174 FCLGIHRLLTQ
+174 FCLGVHRLLTQ
-185 NKSGLFIATL
+185 NRSGLFIVTL

-215 CLPFAVF
+215 CVPFAVF

-237 IIAVILSLFL
+237 IIAVLLSLFL

-260 SSYRMSGQKVT
+260 SSYRMSGQKAT

-278 EMKLT
+278 EMKLI

-370 EKADIVFIILSLIPI
+370 EKADIAFIILSLIPI

-398 NDPAFRIATDDCI
+398 NDPAFRIATEDCVVM
-411 AICMQTVMYA
+411 CMQTIMYA
-421 FLLNLILKIEN
+421 FLLNIILKIEN
-432 KKVRNVIISVVV
+432 KKTRNAIISVVV

-450 QGFAYIGVPEEKRG
+450 QGLAYIGVPEEKRG

-470 SSIEVANELLS
+470 SSIDVANELLS

-496 NQNLT
+496 DQNLT

-513 STFLHIV
+513 STFLHII

-569 QKDETSES
+569 QKDGTSES

-592 IYENTEDIRTIPEEY
+592 IYENTEDIGTIPEEY
-607 NVYETQNYVYKNLFS
+607 NAYETQNYVYKNLFS
-622 KNEDMIQEITTQK
+622 KNEDMIQKITTQK

-677 ENVTIPWINNQDNT
+677 ENVTIPWINNQDNK
-691 AYPDRYENGIINLG
+691 AYPYRYENGIINLG

-740 NYKENTAKEINIEN
+740 NYKENTTKEINIEN

-772 PITYDTGWTGVNN
+772 PIMYDTGWTGVNN
-785 GEVQDINRIF
+785 GEAQDINRVF

-810 ELTFIPAK
+810 ELTFVPAK

-832 ILVYTFGIKKLIKKD
+832 ILVYTFSIKKLIRKD

-865 TVGFYF
+865 TAGFYF

-886 GSIE
+886 E